1 MYIKRLE
8 GSEIGLATIALV
20 SNTADTMSFN
30 CFCVPV
36 KTTFNVNGSHD
47 EHHGKVDVLHE

>member
-1 MYIKRLE
+1 M
-8 GSEIGLATIALV
+8 ATIALV

-47 EHHGKVDVLHE
+47 EHHGKVDILHE